1 MRWNGCHT
9 AEMATRSTH
18 RPSSSVKVV
27 NGEYL
32 LNNCLAYMFFFKGW
46 LKPPDI
52 EELYIELNRLE
63 IW

>member
-1 MRWNGCHT
+1 
-9 AEMATRSTH
+9 MATRSTH

-32 LNNCLAYMFFFKGW
+32 LNNCLAYMFLSFKCW
-46 LKPPDI
+46 LKAPDI